1 MRRVA
6 VIGAGISGLSVA
18 YYLGKDYQID
28 IYERSGNA
36 GGLARSF
43 KIEDTYLEIYFHHF
57 FKSDKALLKLI
68 DDLGI
73 KEEVMFRKSSIG
85 IYYKEGIMPFSTS
98 KDLLLFKRL
107 SLLSKLTFGLHI
119 LFLRNKNRWR
129 NLENYTVKE
138 WMQKYFGK
146 VIYKQIWE
154 PLLYAKFGEYASEI
168 PMSWLWGRI
177 HPRAASRKGDQESLG
192 YIKGGFSMLFERLI
206 EKIKMNNGNIFFNN
220 EVKEI
225 ETIGDKVS
233 IYTKNQVKHYD
244 LVVMAVDTAEIIKII
259 KDLSDKKAD
268 KLKEIE
274 YFSVICLVLKL
285 KRSLGKRYWLNNAEK
300 EIPISGIIEHTNFV
314 PPEYYNGYH
323 IAYVFRYLSPNDRL
337 FSLSKSE
344 ICSLFCESVR
354 RIYPNFN
361 SNDIADYY
369 CYKSLR
375 ATPVYKGKYS
385 NLRPSF
391 EILPEKLYMINTSQ
405 IYPYDR
411 NINNGILLAN
421 ELVNKL
427 GRNGIQNHLTRE

>member
-28 IYERSGNA
+28 IYERSGQA

-57 FKSDKALLKLI
+57 FKSDKALLELI
-68 DDLGI
+68 DELGI
-73 KEEVMFRKSSIG
+73 KEKVMFGKSSIG
-85 IYYKEGIMPFSTS
+85 IYYKEGIMPFSTFT
-98 KDLLLFKRL
+98 DLLVFKRL
-107 SLLSKLTFGLHI
+107 SLLSKLIFGLHI

-146 VIYKQIWE
+146 VIYKQIWG
-154 PLLYAKFGEYASEI
+154 PLLYAKFGEYASEM

-177 HPRAASRKGDQESLG
+177 HPRAASREGNQESLG
-192 YIKGGFSMLFERLI
+192 YIKGGLSVLFDRLI
-206 EKIKMNNGNIFFNN
+206 ERIKANNANILFNR

-225 ETIGDKVS
+225 QTSSNKVS
-233 IYTKNQVKHYD
+233 IHTNNEVKHYD
-244 LVVMAVDTAEIIKII
+244 LVVMAIDTVEATKII
-259 KDLSDKKAD
+259 KDLSDKKED

-274 YFSVICLVLKL
+274 YLSVICIVLKL
-285 KRSLGKRYWLNNAEK
+285 KRSLGKLYWLNNAEK

-314 PPEYYNGYH
+314 PPEHYNGYH
-323 IAYVFRYLSPNDRL
+323 IVYVFRYLSPNDRL

-344 ICSLFCESVR
+344 VYDLFCESVR
-354 RIYPNFN
+354 KIYPNFN
-361 SNDIADYY
+361 SNDIANYY

-375 ATPVYKGKYS
+375 ATPVYKGRYS

-391 EILPEKLYMINTSQ
+391 EILPEKLYMINNSH

-411 NINNGILLAN
+411 NVNNGVLLAKR
-421 ELVNKL
+421 LVNVFRKNSIL
-427 GRNGIQNHLTRE
+427 